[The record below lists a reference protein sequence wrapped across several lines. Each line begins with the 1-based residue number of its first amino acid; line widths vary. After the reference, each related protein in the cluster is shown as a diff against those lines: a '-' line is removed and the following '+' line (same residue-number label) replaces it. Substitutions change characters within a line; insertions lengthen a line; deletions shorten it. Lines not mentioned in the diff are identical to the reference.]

1 MKPIDLSINATV
13 NNSNNLNQ
21 NKVRVDNYILFKDTS
36 QLIEQS
42 EDVDLS
48 IDSYINL
55 ISQNDFTDA
64 LNFWKC
70 YQNKFPELA
79 QLAKKFLSV
88 QASSVSVERMFNL
101 AGHIL
106 SNKRR
111 RSGIR
116 LFQNLVFLKLT
127 KII

>member
-70 YQNKFPELA
+70 Y
-79 QLAKKFLSV
+79 
-88 QASSVSVERMFNL
+88 
-101 AGHIL
+101 
-106 SNKRR
+106 
-111 RSGIR
+111 
-116 LFQNLVFLKLT
+116 
-127 KII
+127 